1 MQIKLQNKTTI
12 DADNCRYYNVHLIDI
27 DNNRTE
33 LNDTYGMVIGTIE
46 ADNDFKIS
54 TIQPNPIE
62 DIKETIKFKNGAI
75 IIAEKCDFYDIY
87 KIRKND
93 DIIEVY
99 DKNDNLDGKIYI
111 KNYNDIDII
120 EYDENGCNKCGE
132 CGFEQWE

>member
-33 LNDTYGMVIGTIE
+33 LNDAYGMVIGTIE
-46 ADNDFKIS
+46 ADNDFKIN
-54 TIQPNPIE
+54 TIQPNPIK
-62 DIKETIKFKNGAI
+62 DVKETIKFKNGAI
-75 IIAEKCDFYDIY
+75 IITEKCDFYDIY

-120 EYDENGCNKCGE
+120 EYDENGCIKD
-132 CGFEQWE
+132 